1 MMDGIERLHGPS
13 EPEGYDPGLHVS
25 GSGPLL
31 LYVPGIDGTG
41 KLFYRQ
47 RPSLEARFRVATY
60 RLRESAA
67 TMEVLIDDL
76 DQVLDAVPDSSPT
89 WLVGESFGGALAMSY
104 ALARPT
110 SVHRLVILNSFP
122 HFDPQFR
129 LRLVILGLRV
139 IPGPVM
145 TWVRR
150 LTAFRLHS
158 RHTHRAEIKRF
169 MRLTAT
175 TTRAGYLNRLRILR
189 TYDVRARL
197 ADLAVP
203 TLFLAAD
210 RDRLVPSV
218 RQATI
223 MRDLAPASTVHVLP
237 GHGHICLIAPDL
249 NLIDIIEPWGIDST
263 DLESQA

>member
-1 MMDGIERLHGPS
+1 M
-13 EPEGYDPGLHVS
+13 PEVRRDPAVGEVYDPGVEVS
-25 GSGPLL
+25 GTGPVLI
-31 LYVPGIDGTG
+31 YVPGIDGTG

-47 RPSLEARFRVATY
+47 RPTLESRFRVATY
-60 RLRESAA
+60 RLRDSAV
-67 TMEVLIDDL
+67 TMDVLIDDL
-76 DQVLDAVPDSSPT
+76 DRVLDSIPDSRPA

-110 SVHRLVILNSFP
+110 SVRRLVVLNSFP

-129 LRLVILGLRV
+129 LRLAILGVRL

-145 TWVRR
+145 TIVRR

-158 RHTHRAEIKRF
+158 PHTHRAEIRKF
-169 MRLTAT
+169 MQLTST

-189 TYDVRARL
+189 TYDVRHHLRHL
-197 ADLAVP
+197 SPP

-218 RQATI
+218 EQAEW
-223 MRDLAPASTVHVLP
+223 MRGRTPGSELRTLS

-249 NLIDIIEPWGIDST
+249 LLSEVLEDWGP
-263 DLESQA
+263 SQDEGCTSR